1 MKLVFGKLFGKKD
14 AAPKEAAAIEY
25 EGHRI
30 IPTPMRE
37 GKVYR
42 LSARI
47 EKDVDGETKVHQLI
61 RADTLQSEDEATS
74 VAIEK
79 AKQVIDQQARWLF
92 D

>member
-1 MKLVFGKLFGKKD
+1 MFGKLFGKKA

-25 EGHRI
+25 QGYRI

-37 GKVYR
+37 GKDYR
-42 LSARI
+42 LAARI

-61 RADTLQSEDEATS
+61 RADTLQSEDEAAK
-74 VAIEK
+74 VAIDK
-79 AKQVIDQQARWLF
+79 AKQMIDQQARWLF